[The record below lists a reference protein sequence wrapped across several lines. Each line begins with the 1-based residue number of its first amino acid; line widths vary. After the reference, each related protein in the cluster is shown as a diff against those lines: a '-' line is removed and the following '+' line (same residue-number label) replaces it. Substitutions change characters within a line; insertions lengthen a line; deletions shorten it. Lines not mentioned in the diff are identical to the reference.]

1 MDIETYQI
9 DGKKSGIA
17 SLSDSIFSLE
27 PDVSIISALV
37 QWSESNQ
44 KPLRARTKNRSE
56 VKGTTQKYGRQKGG
70 GGARHGSKK
79 ANIFRSGG
87 MAHNLRGE
95 KSAKKLSKKFKAIAL
110 RHVLSSKMKNK
121 EVILYDKLVLK
132 EPKTKTLQE
141 NLSKLNISSALI
153 VEGDSPDNN
162 FVLATRNLKYVKFTS
177 ANGFSALD
185 VLKYNKFVMSKDA
198 ISNVEKR
205 ILK

>member
-27 PDVSIISALV
+27 PDVSIMSALV

-95 KSAKKLSKKFKAIAL
+95 RSAKQLSKKFKAIAL

-162 FVLATRNLKYVKFTS
+162 FVLATRNLKYVKFTN
-177 ANGFSALD
+177 ANEFSALD

>member
-27 PDVSIISALV
+27 PDVSIMSALV

-95 KSAKKLSKKFKAIAL
+95 RSAKQLSKKFKAIAL

-162 FVLATRNLKYVKFTS
+162 FVLAPRNLKYVKFTS

>member
-27 PDVSIISALV
+27 PDVSIMSALV

-95 KSAKKLSKKFKAIAL
+95 RSAKQLSKKFKAIAL

-198 ISNVEKR
+198 ISNLEKR

>member
-27 PDVSIISALV
+27 PDVSIMSALV

-95 KSAKKLSKKFKAIAL
+95 RSAKQLSKKFKAIAL

-121 EVILYDKLVLK
+121 EVILYDKLVLE

-177 ANGFSALD
+177 ANSFSALD

>member
-27 PDVSIISALV
+27 PDVSIMSALV

-95 KSAKKLSKKFKAIAL
+95 RSAKQLSKKFKAIAL

-162 FVLATRNLKYVKFTS
+162 FMLATRNLKYVKFTS

>member
-27 PDVSIISALV
+27 PDVSIMSALV

-95 KSAKKLSKKFKAIAL
+95 RSATRSLIGRRLINRSRRKRSPSNKSRACSPPGILGSPTAPKSIASK
-110 RHVLSSKMKNK
+110 SSRSVVNVTS
-121 EVILYDKLVLK
+121 ERV
-132 EPKTKTLQE
+132 
-141 NLSKLNISSALI
+141 
-153 VEGDSPDNN
+153 SPD
-162 FVLATRNLKYVKFTS
+162 VR
-177 ANGFSALD
+177 
-185 VLKYNKFVMSKDA
+185 
-198 ISNVEKR
+198 
-205 ILK
+205 

>member
-27 PDVSIISALV
+27 PDVSIMSALV

-95 KSAKKLSKKFKAIAL
+95 RSAKQLSKKFKAIAL

-121 EVILYDKLVLK
+121 EVVLYDKLVLK

-162 FVLATRNLKYVKFTS
+162 FVLATRNLKYVKFTN
-177 ANGFSALD
+177 ANEFSALD

>member
-27 PDVSIISALV
+27 PDVSIMSALV

-56 VKGTTQKYGRQKGG
+56 VKGTTQKYWRQKGG

-95 KSAKKLSKKFKAIAL
+95 RSAKQLSKKFKAIAL

-121 EVILYDKLVLK
+121 EVVLYDKLVLK

>member
-1 MDIETYQI
+1 MDIETYKL
-9 DGKKSGIA
+9 DGNKSGTA
-17 SLSDSIFSLE
+17 SLNDSIFSLD
-27 PDVSIISALV
+27 PDMSIISALV

-87 MAHNLRGE
+87 MAHNLRGVR
-95 KSAKKLSKKFKAIAL
+95 SAKQLSKKFKLLAL

-121 EVILYDKLVLK
+121 EIVLYDELSLK
-132 EPKTKTLQE
+132 EPKTKILEQ
-141 NLSKLNISSALI
+141 NLIKLNISSALI
-153 VEGDSPDNN
+153 VEGDKPDKN
-162 FVLATRNLKYVKFTS
+162 FALASRNIKNIKFTN

-185 VLKYNKFVMSKDA
+185 ILKYNKLVMSIDA
-198 ISNVEKR
+198 ISNIEKR
-205 ILK
+205 ILT

>member
-27 PDVSIISALV
+27 PDVSIMSALV

-95 KSAKKLSKKFKAIAL
+95 RSAKQLSKKFKAIAL

-185 VLKYNKFVMSKDA
+185 VLKYNKFIMSKDA

>member
-17 SLSDSIFSLE
+17 SLSDSIFNLE
-27 PDVSIISALV
+27 PDVSIMSALV

-95 KSAKKLSKKFKAIAL
+95 RSAKQLSKKFKAIAL

>member
-27 PDVSIISALV
+27 PDVSIMSALV

-95 KSAKKLSKKFKAIAL
+95 RSAKQLSKKFKAIAL

-153 VEGDSPDNN
+153 VEGDSPDKN
-162 FVLATRNLKYVKFTS
+162 FVLATRNLKHVKFTS

>member
-27 PDVSIISALV
+27 PDVSIMSALV

-70 GGARHGSKK
+70 GVARHGSKK

-185 VLKYNKFVMSKDA
+185 VLKYNKFIMSKDA